1 MPATV
6 PPEIAKALNDGDP
19 APDGLADDEKAA
31 FDQMAALYTQ
41 GSGYAEIMVTRP
53 QTVGYGLA
61 DSPAGLAA
69 WFYDKFADW
78 TYSDGEPERSL
89 TKDEM
94 LDDISLYWFTNTA
107 TSSARLYWENHANN
121 FNAVSISIPSGIT
134 VFPGEIYRAPRTW
147 AERSYHDLVYFNEVD
162 KGGHF
167 AGWEAPAP
175 SLPSCAPPSDRCVRR
190 ARLRGDAERGG
201 ARRASAASRTAG
213 WSSGG
218 GSEMWP
224 RSWYCDHMDE
234 IGVRELKATL
244 SGVLRRVSRGEQVRV
259 TVRGRPVADIV
270 PAGASPGDEALRAL
284 VARGRVVPPAR
295 ARPTRPPRLARAGR
309 SASELVLAEREDE
322 R

>member
-134 VFPGEIYRAPRTW
+134 VFPGEIYRAPRRW

-167 AGWEAPAP
+167 AGWEAPRA
-175 SLPSCAPPSDRCVRR
+175 LRCR
-190 ARLRGDAERGG
+190 A
-201 ARRASAASRTAG
+201 ARRLPIDALDARGCAVTPSAAGPDVPVRQVARP
-213 WSSGG
+213 GG
-218 GSEMWP
+218 RPEAVQRCG
-224 RSWYCDHMDE
+224 
-234 IGVRELKATL
+234 L
-244 SGVLRRVSRGEQVRV
+244 
-259 TVRGRPVADIV
+259 VRGIV
-270 PAGASPGDEALRAL
+270 
-284 VARGRVVPPAR
+284 
-295 ARPTRPPRLARAGR
+295 TTWMR
-309 SASELVLAEREDE
+309 SAFAS
-322 R
+322 